1 MKDILKHTSRS
12 VDQVTIQPDG
22 KWELHTKIEPSRKS
36 NGFASSDD
44 DDLVEI
50 TESGD
55 SVKISTPRS
64 YSTPLG
70 GMPPRAHEQAP
81 SSAAPRGSS
90 STSNKRPIAAVIDLT
105 SSGDEDDQPLVRAPK
120 RQHSGYAD
128 ASPTVYRP
136 PPTTNGYP
144 RP

>member
-1 MKDILKHTSRS
+1 VRDILKNTSRS

-22 KWELHTKIEPSRKS
+22 KWELHTKIEPVRKPS
-36 NGFASSDD
+36 GYSSSDD

-50 TESGD
+50 TESGH
-55 SVKISTPRS
+55 SVKASTPRS

-70 GMPPRAHEQAP
+70 GLPPRTHERPP
-81 SSAAPRGSS
+81 SSAAPLGSGT
-90 STSNKRPIAAVIDLT
+90 TSAKRPIAAVIDLT

-120 RQHSGYAD
+120 RQYSGYAEP
-128 ASPTVYRP
+128 SPTAFRP
-136 PPTTNGYP
+136 APPSNGYP